1 MTPLAVSRMFRG
13 ARTHLATAL
22 VVSGLCAVTVYATR
36 PAPSPEGLP
45 DPATM
50 RLDYRPGAYFP
61 PEFPLHGEVRLLT
74 APVVEAGKRVRVK
87 IEYTVGDMAIEEGMS
102 IEVFKHF
109 TSDVEQFQV
118 VDPDEPAY
126 LGAETTAAGVELQTR
141 MYTNYTQRN
150 DNNVFPYRRT
160 AGVIVTKGELRK
172 GNKLILDLGG
182 SHGVRMQYY
191 SENLFNF
198 RIVIV
203 RAADGKILGYGGD
216 AIMKVIGGP
225 LEKLRV
231 QAPSIVGL
239 GENFDVE
246 VVPQDGWGSLA
257 RNAEGLKL
265 RFASGGVA
273 GSNFEYDPELL
284 HYVARNVV
292 ANSPGTVRIDVQTED
307 GEYKGKSNP
316 IWVERHPIR
325 RVYWGDLHQHTYL
338 HDGRGVY
345 EELYL
350 YARREGLLDFGA
362 LTPHQEPLSVRGP
375 SYHLDGVSNPRDN
388 WPDLVR
394 ANKIMKGWKGFVPI
408 LAYEYSVGTAAGGH
422 HNVFYKGDDAPTV
435 MHLDP
440 NNPRAPI
447 GQMLETLKRIRTPSL
462 VIPHVG
468 GGPPDW
474 EHPTDPRVER
484 LYEIASVHGV
494 FEESYQK
501 HLEAGLRMAASA
513 SGDTHTVSFGNAYPG
528 LIYTMTNPLTGV
540 YATAKTRDEIW
551 DGLDQRRTF
560 AATGNKR
567 ILVDFSVNE
576 EPMGGELVRG
586 QTVARVRSKV
596 SGTAPLVRLDLLKN
610 SEVIHSVY
618 PSRNRGRLLR
628 VKWGDNIY
636 QRRTVRGMASGSL
649 TASEGRLV
657 LKQPLHLD
665 VAFEHIQQKGDA
677 IAWRTAATSNDR
689 EALLADLSQASGD
702 SLRFEINDPDLGP
715 MSVEI
720 PLETLSSDGY
730 FSWRSLGNG
739 SVEHSYMKKMGV
751 EPAFFLECELVNAE
765 GPMDFEFSYDDR
777 GGLEP
782 GDYYYLRAEQLDTNL
797 AWSSPVWAN

>member
-1 MTPLAVSRMFRG
+1 MTERIQPRR
-13 ARTHLATAL
+13 RTHLATA
-22 VVSGLCAVTVYATR
+22 VVLLGLCGATVYATR
-36 PAPSPEGLP
+36 PAPAPEGLP

-61 PEFPLHGEVRLLT
+61 PEFPLHGEVRLLSS
-74 APVVEAGKRVRVK
+74 PIVEMGKRTRVK

-102 IEVFKHF
+102 IEIFKHF

-118 VDPDEPAY
+118 AGPEAPAY

-141 MYTNYTQRN
+141 MYTNYSLRN
-150 DNNVFPYRRT
+150 DNGVFPYRRT
-160 AGVIVTKGELRK
+160 ADVIVTKGRLSE
-172 GNKLILDLGG
+172 GNKVIFDLGG
-182 SHGVRMQYY
+182 PKGVRMQYY

-216 AIMKVIGGP
+216 AIMKVIGGT

-257 RNAEGLKL
+257 RNAQGLKL
-265 RFASGGVA
+265 SFASGGVA
-273 GSNFEYDPELL
+273 GSAFEYDPELL

-292 ANSPGTVRIDVQTED
+292 ANSPGVVRIDIQTED
-307 GEYKGKSNP
+307 GAFKGRGNP
-316 IWVERHPIR
+316 VWVERHPTR
-325 RVYWGDLHQHTYL
+325 RVYYGDLHQHTYL

-362 LTPHQEPLSVRGP
+362 LTPHQGPLSVTGP
-375 SYHLDGVSNPRDN
+375 SYHLDGVTKPRDN
-388 WPDLVR
+388 WPELVR

-408 LAYEYSVGTAAGGH
+408 LGYEYSVGTAAGGH
-422 HNVFYKGDDAPTV
+422 HNVFYKGDEAPTV

-447 GQMLETLKRIRTPSL
+447 AQMLETLKRVGTPSL

-474 EHPTDPRVER
+474 EHPTDQRVER

-560 AATGNKR
+560 AATGNQR
-567 ILVDFSVNE
+567 ILLDFSVNE
-576 EPMGGELVRG
+576 EPMGGELARG
-586 QTVARVRSKV
+586 EAVARIRSRV

-610 SEVIHSVY
+610 SKVIHSVY

-636 QRRTVRGMASGSL
+636 QRRTVRAMASGSV

-665 VAFEHIQQKGDA
+665 VAFEHIRQQGDA

-689 EALLADLSQASGD
+689 EGFLADLSQVTGD
-702 SLRFEINDPDLGP
+702 SLHFEIEDPDLGP

-720 PLETLSSDGY
+720 PLETLNSDGH
-730 FSWRSLGNG
+730 FAWRSLGNG

-751 EPAFFLECELVNAE
+751 EPAFFVECELVNGE
-765 GPMDFEFSYDDR
+765 GPMDFEFSYEDHTE
-777 GGLEP
+777 LAP
-782 GDYYYLRAEQLDTNL
+782 GDYYYLRVEQLDTNL

>member
-1 MTPLAVSRMFRG
+1 MFRG

-87 IEYTVGDMAIEEGMS
+87 IEYTVGDLAIEEGMS

-150 DNNVFPYRRT
+150 DSNVFPYRRT
-160 AGVIVTKGELRK
+160 AGVIVAKGELRK

-182 SHGVRMQYY
+182 SHGVRMQHY

-257 RNAEGLKL
+257 RNAQGLKL

-307 GEYKGKSNP
+307 GEYQGKSNP

-362 LTPHQEPLSVRGP
+362 LTPHQVPLSVSGP

-422 HNVFYKGDDAPTV
+422 HNVFYKGDYAPTV

-636 QRRTVRGMASGSL
+636 QRRAVRGMASGSL

>member
-1 MTPLAVSRMFRG
+1 MFRG

-22 VVSGLCAVTVYATR
+22 VVSGLCAVTVYAAR
-36 PAPSPEGLP
+36 PAPSPEGLL

-118 VDPDEPAY
+118 ADPDEPAY
-126 LGAETTAAGVELQTR
+126 LGAETTAAGVEFQTR

-150 DNNVFPYRRT
+150 DSNVFPYRRT
-160 AGVIVTKGELRK
+160 AGVIVTRGELRK
-172 GNKLILDLGG
+172 GNKVILDLGG
-182 SHGVRMQYY
+182 SHGVRMQHY

-273 GSNFEYDPELL
+273 DSNFEYDPELL

-394 ANKIMKGWKGFVPI
+394 ANKIMKGWKEFVPI

-560 AATGNKR
+560 AATGNQR
-567 ILVDFSVNE
+567 ILMDFSVNE

-618 PSRNRGRLLR
+618 PSRNRGRVLR

-720 PLETLSSDGY
+720 PLETLTSDGY

-739 SVEHSYMKKMGV
+739 SVEHSYMKKMEV

-765 GPMDFEFSYDDR
+765 GPMDFEVSYDDR

>member
-172 GNKLILDLGG
+172 GNKIILDLGG
-182 SHGVRMQYY
+182 SHGVRMQHY